1 MTFSVLHC
9 IFILMVLLN
18 NIIFLE
24 VMLYEGKP
32 YMYVLVKC
40 YHAEVHVFLYTAVHS
55 ILSKLH
61 MIGTVNMHEISWICL
76 VQLTCMNF
84 F

>member
-1 MTFSVLHC
+1 MVSNQYSVYYPLCMTFSVLHC

-40 YHAEVHVFLYTAVHS
+40 YHAEVHVFCT
-55 ILSKLH
+55 
-61 MIGTVNMHEISWICL
+61 
-76 VQLTCMNF
+76 QLCIAFYLNCI
-84 F
+84 